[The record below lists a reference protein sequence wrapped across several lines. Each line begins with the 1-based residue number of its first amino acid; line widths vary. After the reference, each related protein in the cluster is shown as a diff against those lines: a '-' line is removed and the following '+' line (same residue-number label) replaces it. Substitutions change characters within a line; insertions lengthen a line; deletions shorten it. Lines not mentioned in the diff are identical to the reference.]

1 MLKLIKLESIKHKMT
16 SYIKYSTVISVIMLG
31 ILYLFAYVP
40 KIENDPELMIFLDYP
55 HFIVMGSALN
65 MFVFCTLSSIMAS
78 RLIIEAYFGEQAKL
92 LFSYPICRKK
102 ILFAKLL
109 YVFTLT
115 AIAFTLS
122 NLLIFSVF
130 GLSDLYFSFMELS
143 FTVEMFISVITNTL
157 MMAVIMPM
165 LGIVAVGVGFIK
177 KSVPVTIL
185 SAVILSSIFCNI
197 IFNVIGVKWGFAII
211 LIFMLLTVI
220 AAIITIASL
229 KKRVEVM
236 EV

>member
-1 MLKLIKLESIKHKMT
+1 
-16 SYIKYSTVISVIMLG
+16 
-31 ILYLFAYVP
+31 
-40 KIENDPELMIFLDYP
+40 
-55 HFIVMGSALN
+55 
-65 MFVFCTLSSIMAS
+65 
-78 RLIIEAYFGEQAKL
+78 
-92 LFSYPICRKK
+92 
-102 ILFAKLL
+102 
-109 YVFTLT
+109 
-115 AIAFTLS
+115 
-122 NLLIFSVF
+122 
-130 GLSDLYFSFMELS
+130 
-143 FTVEMFISVITNTL
+143 
-157 MMAVIMPM
+157 MPM